1 MCKQTTKKKRANN
14 TAKVQALSLDQKAHS
29 IHISAHWPSEIPQ
42 ESKVLSVCGALEK
55 CFTNFQQEQSNIASK
70 EISNKHPTVFFI
82 SIRASQPSLRKLSIM
97 FSNVLHSFSLGGFLF
112 LLGFLLCA
120 PRREPS
126 EFEKKKISYFFP
138 LLLLSLLRGCCVV
151 AFIIAFS
158 SPLFFSEF
166 FFFLLFCFKIMFHIL
181 NLSCSLLAGLRCLL
195 RFLSPYD
202 GVFYSPWQQERWV
215 CAVEEIEY
223 TTHDTLHT
231 THRRAAGEMAKGM
244 KERTGLVEWEVL
256 QSLLLL
262 VLFSLNNPITFFLLF
277 FSAFF
282 SHFGPFFMDF
292 TISLARARSQSLDQ
306 INNDSV
312 YFACTPLLSL
322 VCCCLSLSL
331 ANPHQHH
338 WLLFSSCV
346 ENFFRGWMER
356 KWCILSDCCC
366 VVDLFIVQSSLHGWF
381 LISPEKESN
390 KKRHSNNRQEEG
402 KRKERK
408 LRVTQIPAQ
417 AANLILFRPSR
428 MMMMTMIN
436 KEKS

>member
-1 MCKQTTKKKRANN
+1 MHAVKDGQFLIKFVSQIQKPPASERNEMSCANRQQKKKRANN

-126 EFEKKKISYFFP
+126 EFERKKNLLFFLYFFYLCFEVAVLLP
-138 LLLLSLLRGCCVV
+138 LLLPFLLLFSFLS
-151 AFIIAFS
+151 S
-158 SPLFFSEF
+158 

-202 GVFYSPWQQERWV
+202 GVFYSPWQQESWV

-244 KERTGLVEWEVL
+244 EERTGLVEWEVL

-262 VLFSLNNPITFFLLF
+262 VLFSLNNPITFFSLLLCLF
-277 FSAFF
+277 FSF
-282 SHFGPFFMDF
+282 
-292 TISLARARSQSLDQ
+292 RS
-306 INNDSV
+306 I
-312 YFACTPLLSL
+312 
-322 VCCCLSLSL
+322 
-331 ANPHQHH
+331 
-338 WLLFSSCV
+338 
-346 ENFFRGWMER
+346 
-356 KWCILSDCCC
+356 
-366 VVDLFIVQSSLHGWF
+366 LHGLHDLTRSSSF
-381 LISPEKESN
+381 SELRSN
-390 KKRHSNNRQEEG
+390 Q
-402 KRKERK
+402 
-408 LRVTQIPAQ
+408 
-417 AANLILFRPSR
+417 
-428 MMMMTMIN
+428 
-436 KEKS
+436 